1 MRIAVLAMA
10 VVLSVVASA
19 QVLVTA
25 DFEEEAGYSLGTLQ
39 GQSSPPWNDS
49 SGLQAFKVI
58 NSIAGPSGFRA
69 VEINTG
75 PIGPSWAWQPINPSS
90 IQPDKPIVVASVWA
104 RTARDVDG
112 RPSSYAGLD
121 AYQTLPNS
129 RMAAIR
135 FRHTSGPSAGTV
147 EMVANNQQFFANV
160 PTPQPDTWYR
170 TILMLNLATGRACGS
185 WNGHQIQ
192 VDNPVWFGP
201 SYLPASRLID
211 VDLYASAVGYN
222 RLLFD
227 NLHVEAVQTG
237 TLQGRISLTEYGES
251 PEGVSV
257 TIEIRDQ
264 NNLTLESMSTVLNG
278 QGEFRVRTSQRGAYR
293 IAARGWHWLA
303 RATPTSVIVSDAGVH
318 DLSFSLENGDC
329 NGDNAVDISDYAILA
344 RSFGSSRGMPAFE
357 PGADLNGDQFV
368 DISDYVI
375 MAFRYGTAGD

>member
-1 MRIAVLAMA
+1 MRIAVLAVAMA
-10 VVLSVVASA
+10 LSVVASA
-19 QVLVTA
+19 QVLVSA

-58 NSIAGPSGFRA
+58 NSVAGPSGFRA

-75 PIGPSWAWQPINPSS
+75 PIGPSWAWQPINPSN

-104 RTARDVDG
+104 RTARDPDG

-170 TILMLNLATGRACGS
+170 TILMLNLTTGRACGS

-201 SYLPASRLID
+201 NYLPASRLID

-237 TLQGRISLTEYGES
+237 TLQGRVFLGEWS
-251 PEGVSV
+251 ETMAGQPVS
-257 TIEIRDQ
+257 IQIRD
-264 NNLTLESMSTVLNG
+264 LNG
-278 QGEFRVRTSQRGAYR
+278 NIIEAQDSVLDEFGHFRVRTAFRGVCR
-293 IAARGWHWLA
+293 IAAKSWHWLA
-303 RATPTSVIVSDAGVH
+303 KLAPGQLLITDAGIH
-318 DLSFSLENGDC
+318 DLDFALTNGDS
-329 NGDNAVDISDYAILA
+329 NNDNAVDIGDYAIISRSIPSSLGTPTWDA
-344 RSFGSSRGMPAFE
+344 RG
-357 PGADLNGDQFV
+357 DLNGDRFV
-368 DISDYVI
+368 DIADYAVLSL
-375 MAFRYGTAGD
+375 RYGTEGE